1 MLPFGGHC
9 QGYLFLL
16 AVAWP
21 RVNLA
26 MAWLAAV
33 GSVKN
38 QNNDNQLPGTW
49 WPAVIGSVKKSK

>member
-1 MLPFGGHC
+1 MVMLPFGGHC

-26 MAWLAAV
+26 TAWLAAV

-38 QNNDNQLPGTW
+38 QNNDNQLPRTW
-49 WPAVIGSVKKSK
+49 